1 MITEADEVLARVDIA
16 LAMLPHVIDVPITD
30 SEIVE
35 TAERAP
41 PGPQFH
47 SAFVAREFILERQ
60 AWNALGERIT
70 AEAALQPLAQSHGC
84 QLSFADEAFVFF
96 KDRKSETIT
105 AIPRPMAVVRRISS
119 R

>member
-1 MITEADEVLARVDIA
+1 MIAEADEVLARVEIA

-35 TAERAP
+35 IAEHAP
-41 PGPQFH
+41 PGSQLH

-60 AWNALGERIT
+60 AWLALGDRTT
-70 AEAALQPLAQSHGC
+70 AEAALRPLAQSHGC
-84 QLSFADEAFVFF
+84 QLNFAGEAFVFF
-96 KDRKSETIT
+96 KERQSE
-105 AIPRPMAVVRRISS
+105 AIAAIAGPTAVVRRISP